1 MERER
6 REERKG
12 QTLKRGNHVGP
23 GGHSRDSD
31 VCPKSDGKTLKDSKQ
46 GCDRAGAFGNVPCD
60 STGSLVQSGFRT
72 IV

>member
-1 MERER
+1 MERES

-23 GGHSRDSD
+23 VGHSRDSD
-31 VCPKSDGKTLKDSKQ
+31 VYPKSNGKPLKDSKQ
-46 GCDRAGAFGNVPCD
+46 GSDRAGAFENVPCD